1 MAAPPDMDTVTPT
14 WAARAW
20 WRWPI
25 GLLVLAAVCAPLLLY
40 LRPGFLVMLADML
53 WSCF

>member
-1 MAAPPDMDTVTPT
+1 MTTPT
-14 WAARAW
+14 DRPPVL
-20 WRWPI
+20 RWLI

-53 WSCF
+53 WACF